1 MSIQSQMYPTFDIS
15 VRFFG
20 IDWPH
25 VFRIS
30 QSLIQRVEQLSE
42 TLLGTKTEIPPTQ
55 GTLYVTDI
63 ALPSINVKCLMNFGY
78 CYFFIYDFYLATSNV
93 GSHAKSSPAQ
103 TSEHRSQKFRD
114 TVNRNVIRSTNK
126 SSSDDPSST
135 TNTHLRLPTST
146 SEPHM
151 ANRRAWPAATTVLAQ
166 AASTGKAKNRY
177 IDILIPRYYHNYS

>member
-55 GTLYVTDI
+55 GNYMLWI
-63 ALPSINVKCLMNFGY
+63 QNVSSTIHVVNFG
-78 CYFFIYDFYLATSNV
+78 
-93 GSHAKSSPAQ
+93 
-103 TSEHRSQKFRD
+103 
-114 TVNRNVIRSTNK
+114 
-126 SSSDDPSST
+126 
-135 TNTHLRLPTST
+135 
-146 SEPHM
+146 
-151 ANRRAWPAATTVLAQ
+151 
-166 AASTGKAKNRY
+166 
-177 IDILIPRYYHNYS
+177 